1 MKKFWF
7 LLLHLISLPT
17 LILIGCTT
25 IIAAQRPSLGI
36 YWTYSSGIVYELDTT
51 HPSAGGFQVGD
62 RIVSGDGFATAQ
74 LYQLPGKKLGDVVD
88 LVVERGGV
96 QRTIQAKI
104 VESSLAAIISRL
116 LPLAVALIF
125 WISGSVVLAFS
136 HSGNQAILFFLV
148 CQSAVL
154 ALSAGTVSS
163 YGPNWMKSL
172 FQSMI
177 LWLSLFAVH
186 LHLAFPTRMIK
197 RSTRLVWLGL
207 GVPTAVLSLIFI
219 LQNDFGI
226 HWLPMP
232 TLWRATFVEVGVN
245 TVMVLYAL
253 IRSYRKSRSAS
264 ERHQVGVIFL
274 SGPIGI
280 LPFVFFTVI
289 PQLIVGHPLLPFNI
303 SFASLLVLPVGYG
316 YSFFRYRLGGIEKT
330 INRGTSYVLIFL
342 AMAGIYSLW
351 YSLSVRFISP
361 TITQSPLW
369 VLSSTVA
376 LAGITCKLY
385 QVFTKLVNVVLYGG
399 WYDYQSVV
407 GNVSISLNTADL
419 DSDVVGAAFCQV
431 IGRSMR
437 LECAY
442 LVLPGGMAFTY
453 LDNRP
458 VQPKQLNPVQ
468 SDKFFSQVSECGG
481 LSEMFIPWR
490 TVALDELSCDC
501 NRKEKQAQYV
511 IPLKGK
517 GKHLLGILVLGRKC
531 DGERLDEN
539 DLEILRDVIHQ
550 AQVTLENV
558 RLLDEVRAHSEK
570 ISRLHRKVL
579 RAREEERKRV
589 ARDLHDLIIQS
600 LVGINYRIAEMRVDP
615 KNLRDEDFVLSQA
628 ELRQVIIDLRQ
639 ICADLRP
646 SSLDVSGI
654 TAAIQSKVAD
664 IEENAPFQIRVLIEG
679 NEDQD
684 IAEDSKIC
692 VYRLV
697 QESLTNIQK
706 HAQADHVELWVQITS
721 ENMIVTITDNGVGF
735 DVPQHLDF
743 LTHEKHFG
751 LVGLKE
757 LVESVNGTL
766 EIVSRPGEG
775 CVLTAQV
782 PV

>member
-1 MKKFWF
+1 MS
-7 LLLHLISLPT
+7 LLT
-17 LILIGCTT
+17 LILIGYTT

-51 HPSAGGFQVGD
+51 HPSTDEFQIGD
-62 RIVSGDGFATAQ
+62 RILSGDGLTPAK
-74 LYQLPGKKLGDVVD
+74 LYQLSSKQPGDVVD
-88 LVVERGGV
+88 LVVERNGV
-96 QRTIQAKI
+96 QRIVHTKI
-104 VESSLAAIISRL
+104 VESSFAAVFSRL

-148 CQSAVL
+148 CQSAAL
-154 ALSAGTVSS
+154 ALGAGAVSS

-172 FQSMI
+172 FQSGI

-186 LHLAFPTRMIK
+186 LHLAFPTSMIK
-197 RSTRLVWLGL
+197 QSTRLVWLGL
-207 GVPTAVLSLIFI
+207 GVSTASLSLIFI
-219 LQNDFGI
+219 LQNDLGI
-226 HWLPMP
+226 DWLPMS
-232 TLWRATFVEVGVN
+232 TLWWASFFEVGIN

-253 IRSYRKSRSAS
+253 IRSYRKSRLAS
-264 ERHQVGVIFL
+264 ERHQIGIIFL
-274 SGPIGI
+274 SGLIGI
-280 LPFVFFTVI
+280 LPFVIFTVI

-303 SFASLLVLPVGYG
+303 SFASLSVLPVGYG
-316 YSFFRYRLGGIEKT
+316 YSFFRYHLGGIEKT

-385 QVFTKLVNVVLYGG
+385 QIFTKFVNVLLYGG
-399 WYDYQSVV
+399 WYDYHSVV
-407 GNVSISLNTADL
+407 GNVSVSLNTANL
-419 DSDVVGAAFCQV
+419 DGDVVGAAFCQV

-453 LDNRP
+453 LDNWP
-458 VQPKQLNPVQ
+458 VQPKQLNPIQ
-468 SDKFFSQVSECGG
+468 ADEFFSQVSERGG
-481 LSEMFIPWR
+481 SSDMFIPWK
-490 TVALDELSCDC
+490 TVALDELSCEC
-501 NRKEKQAQYV
+501 NRKEERAQYV

-531 DGERLDEN
+531 DGEGLDEN
-539 DLEILRDVIHQ
+539 DMEILRDVIHQ

-558 RLLDEVRAHSEK
+558 RLLGEVRAYSEK
-570 ISRLHRKVL
+570 ISRLHRQVL

-600 LVGINYRIAEMRVDP
+600 LVGINYRIAEMRVDLR
-615 KNLRDEDFVLSQA
+615 NLQDEDFVLSQS
-628 ELRQVIIDLRQ
+628 ELRHVIVDLRQ

-679 NEDQD
+679 NEEQD

-706 HAQADHVELWVQITS
+706 HAQADYVELWVQITS
-721 ENMIVTITDNGVGF
+721 ENVTVTITDNGVGF
-735 DVPQHLDF
+735 DVPEHLDF
-743 LTHEKHFG
+743 LTHGKHFG